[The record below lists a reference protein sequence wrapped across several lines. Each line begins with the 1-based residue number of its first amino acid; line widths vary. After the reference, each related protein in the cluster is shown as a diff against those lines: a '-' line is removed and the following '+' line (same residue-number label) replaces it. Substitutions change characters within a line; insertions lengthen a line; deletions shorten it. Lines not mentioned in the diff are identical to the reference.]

1 MRNQVKFRTFVSYS
15 SHLTVTKEKKTS
27 LNNSR
32 VALVILSLCM
42 LLFMIYALNQCGNE
56 DAEYAMIAEE
66 NARKN
71 YLDSL
76 QRAEDSIA
84 ARTAIDVEAEARA
97 EALRRAATQ
106 RLIGDSLVQAPQTQ
120 VVLEKTTPLYVTFD
134 GLNVRSGPGLNYGKI
149 DRLKLYDEVQFLNE
163 TTDSTFE
170 INLGQITPN
179 EPWVKIKTPSG
190 KEGWVYGAGVEYF
203 KKKLKGVEN

>member
-1 MRNQVKFRTFVSYS
+1 
-15 SHLTVTKEKKTS
+15 VTKAKNTP

-42 LLFMIYALNQCGNE
+42 LLFMIYALNKCGGE

-76 QRAEDSIA
+76 QRAEDSIVALTELDTEA
-84 ARTAIDVEAEARA
+84 ALRA
-97 EALRRAATQ
+97 DALRRAATQ
-106 RLIGDSLVQAPQTQ
+106 PLIGDSVVRLPAAQ
-120 VVLEKTTPLYVTFD
+120 VIREKTTPLYVTFD
-134 GLNVRSGPGLNYGKI
+134 GLNVRSGPGIDYGKV
-149 DRLKLYDEVQFLNE
+149 DRLKLYDEVVFLNE
-163 TTDSTFE
+163 ITDSTYQ
-170 INLGQITPN
+170 INLGGVTPN
-179 EPWVKIKTPSG
+179 EPWIKIRTPSG

-203 KKKLKGVEN
+203 KKKLEGVEN